1 MPLSLEWTELIP
13 KSLNEMKM
21 EMRRKLKMNRFYIS
35 DNLLKNKHLNSGS
48 QLPVRGSGLVHGTV
62 PAVIFMREDGLRLW
76 VLLTG
81 SLWKK
86 VRKFECGLVSR
97 VRGIIGRGS
106 VGGLVW
112 VWSVG
117 RNWSSWRAFCNNYPD
132 VGTRGLSRPQQVT
145 RLCVW
150 NLET

>member
-62 PAVIFMREDGLRLW
+62 PAVIFMREDGLRL
-76 VLLTG
+76 
-81 SLWKK
+81 
-86 VRKFECGLVSR
+86 
-97 VRGIIGRGS
+97 
-106 VGGLVW
+106 
-112 VWSVG
+112 
-117 RNWSSWRAFCNNYPD
+117 
-132 VGTRGLSRPQQVT
+132 
-145 RLCVW
+145 
-150 NLET
+150 